1 MRDVTS
7 PLLIVYLWH
16 SISTHTP
23 HARRDTVNGLFSG
36 RIRFISTHTPHARRD
51 SARVSDRTSETRF
64 QLPHARRDGMATRNM
79 NGNRISTH
87 TPHARR
93 DEMTVDTL
101 RILDISTHTP
111 HARRDAAQN
120 RIIAQSF
127 AFQLTRLMRG
137 VTAVVVNCQRD
148 CAFQLTRL
156 MRGVT

>member
-111 HARRDAAQN
+111 HARRDKENWQAGWESINFNSHASCE
-120 RIIAQSF
+120 A
-127 AFQLTRLMRG
+127 
-137 VTAVVVNCQRD
+137 
-148 CAFQLTRL
+148 
-156 MRGVT
+156 